1 MRPNVSHPTDLHPI
15 FSFANGEMG
24 VLSNHFIRS
33 IEKITGQPRIRKLY
47 FDYVKDD
54 LPPENFWSDALERLN
69 ISIDLTRSNIDGIP
83 ASIPATG
90 RVLAIANHPYGVID
104 GLALCALMADVRQ
117 DYKIIT
123 HRVLRQA
130 PAVMDKIL
138 PVDFD
143 ETEAALASNLKT
155 RADANKHM
163 KNGGAVIIFPAGAIS
178 LAPNFVGNAID
189 TDWKTFAAKLAQVP
203 DTTTIPFYFDGRNSL
218 LYQMARRISVTLG
231 YSLMFREICKKMGHS
246 ISLHMRQPIHASTL
260 SQFGSRTEVTE
271 YLRRCTYGSNNIQR

>member
-117 DYKIIT
+117 DYKSSNT
-123 HRVLRQA
+123 
-130 PAVMDKIL
+130 IL
-138 PVDFD
+138 F
-143 ETEAALASNLKT
+143 
-155 RADANKHM
+155 
-163 KNGGAVIIFPAGAIS
+163 G
-178 LAPNFVGNAID
+178 
-189 TDWKTFAAKLAQVP
+189 
-203 DTTTIPFYFDGRNSL
+203 IPFSL
-218 LYQMARRISVTLG
+218 EKS
-231 YSLMFREICKKMGHS
+231 
-246 ISLHMRQPIHASTL
+246 ST
-260 SQFGSRTEVTE
+260 T
-271 YLRRCTYGSNNIQR
+271 

>member
-24 VLSNHFIRS
+24 ALSNHFIRS

-54 LPPENFWSDALERLN
+54 LPPENFWSDALGRLN

-90 RVLAIANHPYGVID
+90 PVLAIANHPYGVID

-155 RADANKHM
+155 RADATKHM
-163 KNGGAVIIFPAGAIS
+163 KKGGAVIIFPAGAIS

-218 LYQMARRISVTLG
+218 LYQMARRVSVTLG

-271 YLRRCTYGSNNIQR
+271 YLRRCTYGSDNIQR

>member
-24 VLSNHFIRS
+24 ALSNHFIRS

-54 LPPENFWSDALERLN
+54 LPPENFWSDALGRLN

-90 RVLAIANHPYGVID
+90 PVLAIANHPYGVID

-155 RADANKHM
+155 RADATKYM

-271 YLRRCTYGSNNIQR
+271 YLRRCTYGSDNIQR